1 MNAKSARFRF
11 DLRDL
16 VLIALLSAVGGV
28 LSTYVGYL
36 GNLINRLFGVPFGA
50 GQLIAGVHVLWPLL
64 ARAIIRKFG
73 SGTMTG
79 LIKGLVEF
87 LSGGTHGIVIVLI
100 SVIEGLFIDVGMSMS
115 SRRSLG
121 VMMLSGAIA
130 SATNVFVL
138 QAIYFANIPLTL
150 LLGMAALALIS
161 GAFFGGYLAWDLH
174 DLLRTSNLIRPDSGT
189 GDQKTRTIDW
199 RRHAITLIVVVLGLA
214 GAATYYVTVYD
225 PFAAPDAVSIEGAV
239 SLPYVLVLSDA
250 EADTVTITA
259 ELRGSTMT
267 IPARDYTGWLLR
279 EVIERANPSH
289 EVTGLRVIAS
299 DGYEIELAWDAV
311 QSDEELLLI
320 LEEGS
325 VRLVAAAYDG
335 SYWVQQ
341 VSRIVVK

>member
-1 MNAKSARFRF
+1 MNAESARFRF

-28 LSTYVGYL
+28 LSTYIGYL

-64 ARAIIRKFG
+64 ARAIIRRFG

-87 LSGGTHGIVIVLI
+87 LSGGTHGIVIVLV

-115 SRRSLG
+115 SRRSLS
-121 VMMLSGAIA
+121 VMMLSGAVA

-150 LLGMAALALIS
+150 LLGMASLALVS

-174 DLLRTSNLIRPDSGT
+174 DLLRASNLIRPDSEIGR
-189 GDQKTRTIDW
+189 DTRMIDW
-199 RRHAITLIVVVLGLA
+199 RRHVITLMVVILGLA

-225 PFAAPDAVSIEGAV
+225 PFAAPDTVKIEGAV
-239 SLPYVLVLSDA
+239 SSPYALVLSDA

-267 IPARDYTGWLLR
+267 IPARDYTGPLLR
-279 EVIERANPSH
+279 EVIERANPSN
-289 EVTGLRVIAS
+289 EATALRVVAS
-299 DGYEIELAWDAV
+299 DGYEIELEWKAV
-311 QSDEELLLI
+311 QSDEELVLI
-320 LEEGS
+320 LEDGS

-341 VSRIVVK
+341 VRRIVVK

>member
-1 MNAKSARFRF
+1 MNTTSTRVRF

-73 SGTMTG
+73 SATMTG

-87 LSGGTHGIVIVLI
+87 LSGGTHGIVIVLV

-115 SRRSLG
+115 ARRSLG
-121 VMMLSGAIA
+121 LMMLSGAVA
-130 SATNVFVL
+130 SATNVFVF
-138 QAIYFANIPLTL
+138 QAIYFANIPLAL
-150 LLGMAALALIS
+150 LLGMAGLALIS
-161 GAFFGGYLAWDLH
+161 GAFFGGYLSWDLH
-174 DLLRTSNLIRPDSGT
+174 NLLRASNLVRPDSKA
-189 GDQKTRTIDW
+189 DRKVRPIDW
-199 RRHAITLIVVVLGLA
+199 RRHVITFLLVALGLG
-214 GAATYYVTVYD
+214 GATTYYITVYD
-225 PFAAPDAVSIEGAV
+225 PFSAPDAVRIEGSV
-239 SLPYVLVLSDA
+239 SHPYVLVLSDSDV
-250 EADTVTITA
+250 EPVTITA

-267 IPARDYTGWLLR
+267 IPARDYTGPLLR
-279 EVIERANPSH
+279 DVISRAVPDDESAM
-289 EVTGLRVIAS
+289 LRIISS
-299 DGYEIELAWDAV
+299 DGYEIELEWDAV
-311 QSDEELLLI
+311 QSDEVLLLT
-320 LEEGS
+320 LEDGN

-341 VSRIVVK
+341 VRRIVVK